1 MILELTTDE
10 HLVVCSLVD
19 AGLSDYAVICQMF
32 SLFGMQT
39 RIVDQKEVFE
49 AISGGI
55 TA

>member
-10 HLVVCSLVD
+10 HLVVCSLV

-49 AISGGI
+49 AILGGV